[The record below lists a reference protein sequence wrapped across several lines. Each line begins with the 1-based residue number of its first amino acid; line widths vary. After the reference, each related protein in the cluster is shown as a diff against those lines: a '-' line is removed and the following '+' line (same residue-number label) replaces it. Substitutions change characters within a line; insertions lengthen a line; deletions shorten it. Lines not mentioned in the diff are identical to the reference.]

1 MNQFKVSAL
10 KYRPKEFEDVI
21 GQKPITDTLE
31 KSIKTNQLAQ
41 ALLFCG
47 PRGVGKTT
55 CARILSKKINSDTI
69 SANDFSYNI
78 FELDAASNNSVEDIR
93 RLNDQVRIPPQ
104 SGLYKVY
111 IIDEAHMLSTS
122 AFNAFL
128 KTLEEPPKYVIFIL
142 ATTEKNKILPTILSR
157 CQIFEFKRIG
167 LLDIKNYLIKISKEN
182 EVKYE
187 ENALQIIAEKAD
199 GALRDALS
207 IYDQMCSF
215 CELNL
220 TEISI
225 SKNLNLLSRSVFI
238 EMTNKII
245 NKNIP
250 EILIKLDEII
260 KNGFDPH
267 QLIIGLSSHFRNLLI
282 SKDKETTKL
291 IEVDEKARMH
301 LINQS
306 SKFNY
311 EVLIKSI
318 DLANECELKYKN
330 SNNKRLLVELT
341 LMKIS
346 SLHFNGEKKN

>member
-1 MNQFKVSAL
+1 
-10 KYRPKEFEDVI
+10 
-21 GQKPITDTLE
+21 
-31 KSIKTNQLAQ
+31 
-41 ALLFCG
+41 
-47 PRGVGKTT
+47 
-55 CARILSKKINSDTI
+55 
-69 SANDFSYNI
+69 
-78 FELDAASNNSVEDIR
+78 
-93 RLNDQVRIPPQ
+93 
-104 SGLYKVY
+104 
-111 IIDEAHMLSTS
+111 
-122 AFNAFL
+122 
-128 KTLEEPPKYVIFIL
+128 L